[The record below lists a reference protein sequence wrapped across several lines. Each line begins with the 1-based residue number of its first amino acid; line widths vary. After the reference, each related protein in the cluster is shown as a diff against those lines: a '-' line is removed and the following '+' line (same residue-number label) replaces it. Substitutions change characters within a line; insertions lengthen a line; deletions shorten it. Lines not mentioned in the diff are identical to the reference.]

1 MRNGATRKGPD
12 CKGIPGVL
20 GTNRA
25 AAAGM
30 GLRVTVFAG
39 LALWG
44 CTAAPPE
51 AEKPLTADAER
62 GRLLYDTACVQCHTT
77 QAHWREKRLVRTWPD
92 LFHQVTRWQTLSGQN
107 WRKEEV
113 ADVATYLNQ
122 RFYKLP

>member
-12 CKGIPGVL
+12 CKGISGFWERIVQ
-20 GTNRA
+20 RRRD
-25 AAAGM
+25 M
-30 GLRVTVFAG
+30 GLRVIVFAG

-51 AEKPLTADAER
+51 EEKSLTADAQR
-62 GRLLYDTACVQCHTT
+62 GRLLYDTACVECHTT

-92 LFHQVTRWQTLSGQN
+92 LFHQVTRWQALSGQN

-113 ADVATYLNQ
+113 ADVAAYLNE